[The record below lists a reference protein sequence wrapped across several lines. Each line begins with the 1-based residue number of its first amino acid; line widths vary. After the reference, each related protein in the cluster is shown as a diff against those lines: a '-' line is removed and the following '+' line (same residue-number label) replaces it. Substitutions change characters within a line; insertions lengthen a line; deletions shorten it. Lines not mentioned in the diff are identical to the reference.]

1 MYACAASVQK
11 GGLFS
16 TSMADGATAGHT
28 REVILQAAAQEVL
41 EHGYVGASLSGIAG
55 RLGLTKGALAY
66 HFPTKDRILAA
77 LVGRLRET
85 LATSDT
91 AAVEVFGHSPAR
103 ACVAFVSNV
112 GYFAG
117 TDVITAAAMS
127 LFADPSVP
135 REVMAEPMGDWERRV
150 RAHLEA
156 MVEVDGCTF
165 DLDLA
170 DAAEF
175 FIAVLAGTWMTARFF
190 PRAAERP
197 RLQFSQL
204 ALEAIGVE
212 AADAI
217 VADVLAAAGEN
228 RVQMARVEEM
238 IGEHLRFGQAPPKDA
253 S

>member
-1 MYACAASVQK
+1 MPVYRRSARRAILTC
-11 GGLFS
+11 
-16 TSMADGATAGHT
+16 MADRATAGHT
-28 REVILQAAAQEVL
+28 REVILEAAAREVI

-85 LATSDT
+85 LAASDA

-112 GYFAG
+112 GHFAG
-117 TDVITAAAMS
+117 TDVVTTAALS

-135 REVMAEPMGDWERRV
+135 REVLAEPMADWVRRV

-156 MVEVDGCTF
+156 MVEVERCA
-165 DLDLA
+165 LDVPLT

-175 FIAVLAGTWMTARFF
+175 FIAVLCGTWMTARFF
-190 PRAAERP
+190 PRAADRP
-197 RLQFSQL
+197 RLQFTQL
-204 ALEAIGVE
+204 ALEAVGVSSE
-212 AADAI
+212 SADAI
-217 VADVLAAAGEN
+217 VADVLAAARED
-228 RVQMARVEEM
+228 RVQMARIEEM
-238 IGEHLRFGQAPPKDA
+238 TGDHLRTDPKGA
-253 S
+253 KGA